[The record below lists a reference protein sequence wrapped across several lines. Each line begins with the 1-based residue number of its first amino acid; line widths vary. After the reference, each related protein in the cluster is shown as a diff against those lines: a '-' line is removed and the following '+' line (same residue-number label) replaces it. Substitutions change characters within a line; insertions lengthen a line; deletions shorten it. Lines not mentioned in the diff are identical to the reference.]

1 MAPSDI
7 DMIVNKIQGHIY
19 PRRVRAKEFFRD
31 YDPLRSGR
39 VTKERFIRAVAL
51 MGVRLSDAEAGA
63 IADHFTEGMQNPQS
77 VNYSA
82 FCEHVDGVFHT
93 PRLEKTPAH
102 AVSAPGSGIN
112 TKFQTRDIG
121 DQERLNHVLHRVA
134 LLARTR
140 GVVLKYQFQDF
151 ERSDATSLTVPRR
164 SGKVTVEQFCRCF
177 PFLKDLEKEDL
188 LVLID
193 HYTTPSGDIHFR
205 QMHEDVSEQLS
216 TDPPPFP
223 KSGLIV
229 RPDNNE
235 WAQQKLSAVQK
246 VQAKVVER
254 RVRLGEHFQDF
265 DPLRKGFCTL
275 GQVKTVFAILKVEV
289 STSDFDEL
297 TSCYMRDD
305 GMFCY
310 AAFCGDIDGA
320 FTCRGLESNPQAQ
333 IYMPD
338 ASTTAPARRNKMS
351 LTPQENSIVNLVEDK
366 IRARTGVRRILL
378 RSSFQDFDPIRRG
391 HVTKGQFGRV
401 MHSLGFELDDSTI
414 ALMCK
419 AYCDLGNHVDFNY
432 LDFCASC
439 DPPTAHEALAMEQ
452 TAQPFEPL
460 RPSKYFDERGRVSG
474 LAANGASI
482 MSSR

>member
-1 MAPSDI
+1 MAPTDI
-7 DMIVNKIQGHIY
+7 DMTVNKIQGHIF
-19 PRRVRAKEFFRD
+19 PRRIRAKEFFRD

-39 VTKERFIRAVAL
+39 VTKEQFVRAVAL
-51 MGVRLSDAEAGA
+51 MGVRLSASESETL
-63 IADHFTEGMQNPQS
+63 ADHFTEGVQAPQS

-93 PRLEKTPAH
+93 PRLEKAPAH
-102 AVSAPGSGIN
+102 DVAPPGFGIN
-112 TKFQTRDIG
+112 TKFVTKDVSEE
-121 DQERLNHVLHRVA
+121 DRLKHVLHRVA

-188 LVLID
+188 LLLID
-193 HYTTPSGDIHFR
+193 HYTTPSGDIHFQ
-205 QMHEDVSEQLS
+205 QMHVDVSEQMS
-216 TDPPPFP
+216 SEPPPFP
-223 KSGLIV
+223 KSDLII
-229 RPDNNE
+229 RPDKNE
-235 WAQQKLSAVQK
+235 WAQQKLSAVEK

-254 RVRLGEHFQDF
+254 RVRLNEHFQDF

-289 STSDFDEL
+289 NSADFDEL
-297 TSCYMRDD
+297 TSFYMRDD

-310 AAFCGDIDGA
+310 AGFCADIDNA
-320 FTCRGLESNPQAQ
+320 FTCRGLEGNPQAKCV
-333 IYMPD
+333 MPD

-351 LTPQENSIVNLVEDK
+351 LTPQENDIIRFVEDK
-366 IRARTGVRRILL
+366 IRARTSVRRIPL

-391 HVTKGQFGRV
+391 HVTKGQFGRC
-401 MHSLGFELDDSTI
+401 MHSLGFELDDST
-414 ALMCK
+414 LSLLCK

-439 DPPTAHEALAMEQ
+439 DPPSAHEALAIEQ
-452 TAQPFEPL
+452 TSQPYDPV

-474 LAANGASI
+474 LAGVGATI
-482 MSSR
+482 MAQ